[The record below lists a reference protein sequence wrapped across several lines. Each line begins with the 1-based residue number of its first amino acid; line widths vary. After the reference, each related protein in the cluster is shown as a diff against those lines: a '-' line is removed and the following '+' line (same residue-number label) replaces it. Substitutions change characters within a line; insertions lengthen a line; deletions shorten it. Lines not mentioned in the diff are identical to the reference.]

1 MDSIQREKKK
11 SPGKRKVRRGSGISC
26 EETRG
31 EPPLLFE
38 EQRNDRRPRVGKIP
52 MRSAASIR
60 YKGNQVARAYLHG
73 RGVAVDEFKAELHC
87 GLDNEVVVFGH
98 AELVGSGLGHGFCH
112 IALIRLP
119 GETPRSSEPGTSIL
133 KKRAE
138 MVGAVGIEPTTSPV

>member
-73 RGVAVDEFKAELHC
+73 RGVAIDEFKAELHC
-87 GLDNEVVVFGH
+87 GLDDEVVVFGH
-98 AELVGSGLGHGFCH
+98 AGAGWFGPWSWVLPHSPDSPARRNASQLGTGDVD
-112 IALIRLP
+112 L
-119 GETPRSSEPGTSIL
+119 EKTS
-133 KKRAE
+133 RN
-138 MVGAVGIEPTTSPV
+138 GGRCRD